1 MGYLKVGDDRVDQ
14 PPSGKLDSMQR
25 VKRKRGYTRLSA
37 KCQVTIPARVVAE
50 ARLAPGDVL
59 RVERQ
64 GDTIVLVPEEGLGE
78 RRRRA
83 IVRGAGSATGA
94 YPAGYLER
102 LREEWR

>member
-1 MGYLKVGDDRVDQ
+1 ME
-14 PPSGKLDSMQR
+14 R

-37 KCQVTIPARVVAE
+37 KRQVTIPAHVVAE

-64 GDTIVLVPEEGLGE
+64 GNSIVLVPQDGLAE

-83 IVRGAGSATGA
+83 IARGAGSATGA
-94 YPAGYLER
+94 YPAGYLRR
-102 LREEWR
+102 LRDEWR